1 MANIAKR
8 DDGRWRARYR
18 DAAGKEHSRHFKR
31 KIDAQ
36 RWLDDVTTAVTTGT
50 YVDPSRGR
58 VTVGE
63 WAQTW
68 LLTKVDLKPTTR
80 RGYASAIRTH
90 IDPRWAGVKLIDVT
104 HADVAA
110 WVAGLTELGLSA
122 STTRHA
128 HRVLSLILDLAMRD
142 GRLAR
147 NPAQRVPLP
156 RLGQHN
162 QIYLD
167 HAEVDALADAAGDY
181 RLVILFLAYTGVRY
195 GEMAALRVRN
205 LDLLRRRA
213 SISDAVADVSGRAVF
228 GTPKNHQQRSVPVPR
243 FLVEEL
249 AQHVASK
256 QSDDF
261 VFAAD
266 RGGVLH
272 LRNFR
277 RNVFDPAVRAAGLD
291 GLTPHALRHTAASL
305 AISSGANVKVVQTM
319 LGHKSATMTLD
330 LYGHLFDDQLDEIAD
345 AMDAARTAAQ
355 DHADFLR
362 TKPKLI
368 KMPRSSETAT
378 GR

>member
-1 MANIAKR
+1 VANIQKR
-8 DDGRWRARYR
+8 PDGRWRARYR
-18 DAAGKEHSRHFKR
+18 DNPGQEHARHFKR

-36 RWLDDVTTAVTTGT
+36 RWLDDITTAVTTGT

-58 VTVGE
+58 VAVGE

-68 LLTKVDLKPTTR
+68 LLRKVDPKPTTR

-90 IDPRWAGVKLIDVT
+90 IDPRWATVKLIDIT
-104 HADVAA
+104 HAAVAA

-122 STTRHA
+122 STRHA

-156 RLGQHN
+156 RLGKHN

-167 HAEVDALADAAGDY
+167 HADVDALADAAGEY

-205 LDLLRRRA
+205 LDLLRRRV
-213 SISDAVADVSGRAVF
+213 SISEAVADVSGHAVF
-228 GTPKNHQQRSVPVPR
+228 GTPKNHQQRSAPVSR
-243 FLVEEL
+243 FLVEDL
-249 AQHVASK
+249 AQHVAFK

-266 RGGVLH
+266 RGGLLH

-277 RNVFDPAVRAAGLD
+277 RDVFDPAVRAAGLD
-291 GLTPHALRHTAASL
+291 GLTPHALRHTAAGS
-305 AISSGANVKVVQTM
+305 AIASGANVKVVQTM
-319 LGHKSATMTLD
+319 LGHYAGD
-330 LYGHLFDDQLDEIAD
+330 PCQLDHECSRYRR
-345 AMDAARTAAQ
+345 AAAA
-355 DHADFLR
+355 
-362 TKPKLI
+362 
-368 KMPRSSETAT
+368 
-378 GR
+378 